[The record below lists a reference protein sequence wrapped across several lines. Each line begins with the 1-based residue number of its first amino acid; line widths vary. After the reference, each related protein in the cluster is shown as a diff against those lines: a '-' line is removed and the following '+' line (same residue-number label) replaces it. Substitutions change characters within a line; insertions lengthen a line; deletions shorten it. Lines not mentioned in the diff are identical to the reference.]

1 MKTLYCFIICWFCGM
16 AVKAQEVNLSD
27 SVIFFGNKPVA
38 YYVKMLNESEPRYDV
53 FIISLDKKLLMAA
66 KVVKFNAPIKD
77 LKPFYY
83 YDLILESTNDT
94 LSIYYYGQA
103 FTIELA
109 ELLKKYNLLS
119 GNEISK
125 AAWKNFK
132 RNYEGSFALNRKISG
147 YIGYLVEK
155 RFLNEQALRDRT
167 KPVTIVND
175 KIIMQDGK
183 KIGLIVPVSPETKGS
198 GAPLTSYDKVT
209 MPGGGTAVVINT
221 TERPTVNTFPA
232 NPSENFNVQL
242 PSDRIVDPSCEII
255 EPVANKKNR
264 SNAPKSLFD
273 ISLPYNTSAANEN
286 ALWIICQYI
295 EAYLL

>member
-1 MKTLYCFIICWFCGM
+1 MKPFYCFIICLFYSI
-16 AVKAQEVNLSD
+16 AVNAQEVNLSD
-27 SVIFFGNKPVA
+27 SVIFFNNKPVA
-38 YYVKMLNESEPRYDV
+38 YYVKELNESTPRYNI
-53 FIISLDKKLLMAA
+53 FIISLDKKLLLAA
-66 KVVKFNAPIKD
+66 TVVKFDAPIKD

-83 YDLILESTNDT
+83 YDLILESTKDT
-94 LSIYYYGQA
+94 FSIYYSGQA
-103 FTIELA
+103 FTVELA
-109 ELLKKYNLLS
+109 ELIKKYNLLS

-125 AAWKNFK
+125 TAWRNFK
-132 RNYEGSFALNRKISG
+132 KYYNGNIALWSKIRD

-183 KIGLIVPVSPETKGS
+183 KIGLIVPITPESKGS

-209 MPGGGTAVVINT
+209 MPDGGTAVVINT
-221 TERPTVNTFPA
+221 TERSVANTFPA

-242 PSDRIVDPSCEII
+242 PSERIVDASCEII
-255 EPVANKKNR
+255 EPVTNKKNH
-264 SNAPKSLFD
+264 SNSPKSLYD
-273 ISLPYNTSAANEN
+273 ISLPYNKSAANEN